1 MKLYDKKQID
11 WKNILFDNKTLFGLL
26 LPIIVEQFLNSFMG
40 MVDTM
45 MVSTVGSYAIS
56 AVSLVDSINN
66 LVIQIFAAMAAGA
79 VIICSQYIG
88 SGNKEESN
96 RTAGQVVLTVFVI
109 SFSVTLFC
117 ILGGER
123 LLRLIFGAV
132 EDSVMKNAYIYFM
145 ITAISYPFL
154 ALFSAGAAFYRAF
167 GNSKFPMKISVISN
181 VINVTGNALFIYAF
195 KWGVAG
201 AAFAT
206 LLSRVF
212 STVVIYY
219 CLRKPEQTIVVR
231 DYLKIRPDM
240 TLILKIMAIGIPAG
254 IENGM
259 FQFGKIA
266 ISSTV
271 STMGTMA
278 ISAQAMTDI
287 LENVNGI
294 FSNGVGIGLMT
305 VVGQSIGAHRKEEAK
320 YYIVKLMGIAWIGVI
335 VSCLL
340 VFAITKP
347 VTWLGRMEPEAAE
360 MCFKLVAAMTVV
372 KPLLWVGAFGLPY
385 GFRAA
390 GDVKFSMIVSVSS
403 MWLCRVAFSIFL
415 VRTFDFGLRAIWIGI
430 FTDWIV
436 RACIFSVRFISGKW
450 LHENMVVQK
459 AYTNVDNQK
468 IKKN

>member
-11 WKNILFDNKTLFGLL
+11 WKHVLFDNKTLFWLL
-26 LPIIVEQFLNSFMG
+26 LPIIIEQFLNSLMG

-79 VIICSQYIG
+79 VIVCSQYIG
-88 SGNKEESN
+88 SGNKKESST
-96 RTAGQVVLTVFVI
+96 TAGQVVLTVFVI
-109 SFSVTLFC
+109 SFFITIFC

-132 EDSVMKNAYIYFM
+132 EDSVMKSAFIYFM
-145 ITAISYPFL
+145 ITAVSYPFL

-167 GNSKFPMKISVISN
+167 GNSKFPMKISILSN
-181 VINVTGNALFIYAF
+181 IINVTGNALFIYAF

-201 AAFAT
+201 AALAT
-206 LLSRVF
+206 FFSRVF
-212 STVVIYY
+212 GTVVIYY
-219 CLRKPEQTIVVR
+219 CLRNPKQTIVVR

-271 STMGTMA
+271 STMGTIA

-305 VVGQSIGAHRKEEAK
+305 VVGQCIGAHRKEEAK
-320 YYIVKLMGIAWIGVI
+320 YYVVKLMKVAWIGVI

-340 VFAITKP
+340 VLAITKP
-347 VTWLGRMEPEAAE
+347 VTWLGRMEPAAAS
-360 MCFKLVAAMTVV
+360 MCFGLVTAMTIV

-390 GDVKFSMIVSVSS
+390 GDVKFSMIVSVTS
-403 MWLCRVAFSIFL
+403 MWCCRVALSVFL
-415 VRTFDFGLRAIWIGI
+415 VKTFHFGLWAVWIGI

-436 RACIFSVRFISGKW
+436 RACIFWARFISGKW
-450 LHENMVVQK
+450 MHKDMVIQK
-459 AYTNVDNQK
+459 G
-468 IKKN
+468 